1 MQDGV
6 WITARV
12 VHMWKKKKKN
22 LPLFLGTKSISDYP
36 PPQEYK
42 DL

>member
-12 VHMWKKKKKN
+12 VHMWKKKKTYPCFWELKA
-22 LPLFLGTKSISDYP
+22 FLITSP
-36 PPQEYK
+36 HPQEYK

>member
-12 VHMWKKKKKN
+12 VHMWKKKKN
-22 LPLFLGTKSISDYP
+22 LPLFLGTKSISDYLP